1 MRDLTP
7 LLAPRSIAIVGASN
21 DPSRVGGVP
30 LSLLVQ
36 HEYSGQIYPINPKY
50 ESAQGVPC
58 FPDIESLP
66 VTVDVAV
73 LAVGARDVLPMLE
86 RCAAKGVKAAVV
98 FAAGFAEA
106 GEEGLALQAAL
117 DDFMATTDM
126 LIAGPNCMGFA
137 NLLSHAYTTFG
148 SVFRS
153 VAPPSTRGDTAL
165 LTQSGNVCSTVY
177 RMGRLRGVA
186 FNHVVNTG
194 NEAFL
199 EFSEYLEWLA
209 RDQDT
214 QCVVGYVEGL
224 REGSRFIRAVQHM
237 QEQGK
242 PLILLKVGDSA
253 KGREA
258 AASHTAALAG
268 DQDVYRA
275 ALRQLNVML
284 ARDLGHMADLSYLA
298 RFRHRSVGTRM
309 AILTVSGALGA
320 LLSDRLHE
328 VGIEIP
334 TLPSDAQQVLRSV
347 IPDYGMVANPVDF
360 TGNLVNNKESV
371 RQCLDAVAACNQ
383 IDGIVLYAPGYLLEA
398 MAPDLIETSRR
409 YDKLVI
415 VIDTLGANCRE
426 ALEEA
431 GMPIF
436 DDAGRAVQA
445 IGTFVAW
452 KHGLLRSRH
461 FGAAS
466 HGGSARLPF
475 VAGEPVQA
483 DEVES
488 KRLIASHGVELPEE
502 CLVQTSAEA
511 VKAANEIGYPCVLKI
526 VSADIPHKTDAGG
539 VVLNLGNAGQV
550 EQAYA
555 QISESVKRHAPR
567 ARLKGMLVARQEK
580 AVAELLV
587 GVTRDPTFGLVMTV
601 GLGGVL
607 TEIYKDVSHRMLPV
621 SEGDAAE
628 MLRELKSWPLLDGFR
643 GRPNA
648 DTASACQAIAA
659 ISSTALAMQDRLSE
673 LEVNPLMLRPDGGGA
688 VAVDCLVSLTQTSK
702 VGREEPASM
711 DA

>member
-7 LLAPRSIAIVGASN
+7 LLAPRSIAIIGAS
-21 DPSRVGGVP
+21 DLPGRVGGVP

-36 HEYSGQIYPINPKY
+36 HRYAGQIYPVNPKY
-50 ESAQGVPC
+50 ESAQGLRC

-66 VTVDVAV
+66 EAVDVAV
-73 LAVGARDVLPMLE
+73 LAVGGRDVLPMLQ
-86 RCAAKGVKAAVV
+86 RCSAKGVKAAVI

-106 GEEGLALQAAL
+106 GDEGRALQSAL
-117 DDFMATTDM
+117 DDFASTTRM

-148 SVFRS
+148 AVFRS
-153 VAPPSTRGDTAL
+153 VAPSATPGDTAL

-177 RMGRLRGVA
+177 RLGRLRGVA
-186 FNHVVNTG
+186 FNHVINTG

-199 EFSEYLEWLA
+199 EFSEYLEWLG
-209 RDQDT
+209 QDPGT
-214 QCVVGYVEGL
+214 ECVVGYVEGL
-224 REGSRFIRAVQHM
+224 RDGPRFIRAVERM
-237 QEQGK
+237 QRAGK

-284 ARDLGHMADLSYLA
+284 ARDLGHMADLAYLA
-298 RFRHRSVGTRM
+298 RFKHRSVGSRM

-334 TLPSDAQQVLRSV
+334 TLPDTAQQLLRAV

-371 RQCLDAVAACNQ
+371 RQCLSAVAGCDQ
-383 IDGIVLYAPGYLLEA
+383 IDAIVLYAPGYLLEG
-398 MAPDLIETSRR
+398 MAPDLIEASRR

-431 GMPIF
+431 GMPVF
-436 DDAGRAVQA
+436 DDSGRAVQA
-445 IGTFVAW
+445 LGTFVAW
-452 KHGLLRSRH
+452 SQGVGRARRAQ
-461 FGAAS
+461 AAPA
-466 HGGSARLPF
+466 GGQAACF
-475 VAGEPVQA
+475 TVGELTQL

-488 KRLIASHGVELPEE
+488 KRLIASHGVAIPHER
-502 CLVQTSAEA
+502 LVQTGAEA
-511 VKAANEIGYPCVLKI
+511 VSAANEIGYPCVLKI
-526 VSADIPHKTDAGG
+526 VSEDIPHKTDAGG
-539 VVLNLGNAGQV
+539 VRLNLNSPEQV
-550 EQAYA
+550 EAA
-555 QISESVKRHAPR
+555 FRQIDDSVQRHAPR
-567 ARLKGMLVARQEK
+567 ARRKGLLLARQER
-580 AVAELLV
+580 AIAELLV
-587 GVTRDPTFGLVMTV
+587 GVTRDPIFGLVMTV

-607 TEIYKDVSHRMLPV
+607 TEIYKDVAHRMLPV
-621 SEGDAAE
+621 SPDDAAE

-643 GRPNA
+643 GRPLA
-648 DTASACQAIAA
+648 DVEAACQAIAA
-659 ISSTALAMQDRLSE
+659 ISSSALAIEDRLSE
-673 LEVNPLMLRPDGGGA
+673 LEVNPLMLRSLGDGA
-688 VAVDCLVSLTQTSK
+688 VAVDCLVTVTRAVEVERAEVDS
-702 VGREEPASM
+702 V